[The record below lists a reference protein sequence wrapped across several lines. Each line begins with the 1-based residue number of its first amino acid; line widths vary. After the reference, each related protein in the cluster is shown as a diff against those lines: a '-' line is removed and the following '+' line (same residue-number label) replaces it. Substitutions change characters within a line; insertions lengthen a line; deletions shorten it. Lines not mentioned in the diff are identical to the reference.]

1 MDKEILNLYADHR
14 AMARALLAK
23 RFGEADT
30 KDIEI
35 DQRVIDAFA
44 TELSGWIE
52 ECARLQARTGFHAKE
67 AERLQYLVD
76 KADDNGPDGPSA
88 IFDSYHPLDGDLRA
102 VIDAKIAKAKAEGR
116 QG

>member
-1 MDKEILNLYADHR
+1 V
-14 AMARALLAK
+14 LAK
-23 RFGEADT
+23 RFGRVATEG
-30 KDIEI
+30 IEI

-76 KADDNGPDGPSA
+76 KVGDNGPDGPSS
-88 IFDSYHPLDGDLRA
+88 IFENYHPLDGDLRA
-102 VIDAKIAKAKAEGR
+102 VIDAKIAKTKDEGR